1 MGIIAVIGAIIA
13 VIFLVNTL
21 VNVNKVLKRVDRI
34 IEKNE
39 DKISQ
44 TVDNVNEITRT
55 VKYGVDKVEST
66 TQAIEESVCD
76 AIISFTEKTD
86 SFFDF
91 VTILKHIIKG
101 NFKSFSFNKNNKSK
115 KGAVAQTVKTTFH
128 SSFFKS
134 IKQDSLFA
142 YQLLFNKCVRV

>member
-1 MGIIAVIGAIIA
+1 MYTLQDIGTFILYFFGIIAVIGAIIA

-39 DKISQ
+39 DKIFQ

-91 VTILKHIIKG
+91 VTILKHIIKAILKV
-101 NFKSFSFNKNNKSK
+101 FPFNKK
-115 KGAVAQTVKTTFH
+115 
-128 SSFFKS
+128 
-134 IKQDSLFA
+134 
-142 YQLLFNKCVRV
+142 